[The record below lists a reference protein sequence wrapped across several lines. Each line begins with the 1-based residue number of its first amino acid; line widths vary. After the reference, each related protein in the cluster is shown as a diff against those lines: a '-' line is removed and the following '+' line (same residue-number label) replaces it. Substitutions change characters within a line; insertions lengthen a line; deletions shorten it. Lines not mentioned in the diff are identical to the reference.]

1 MDILGSIFTD
11 TSRIHHRYH
20 HTIFES
26 FNLHRGQCRLLG
38 KLQVSEGISQRE
50 LAARL
55 NVTAATLTRIVQNM
69 AKNGFITRQTSPKD
83 QRITLIHLTPKGVET
98 RSLLDA
104 KLRAVDRKI
113 FKNFTTEEKALL
125 QNMLLRIQ
133 EQLLEE
139 ISSENDN

>member
-11 TSRIHHRYH
+11 TSRLHHRYH

-38 KLQVSEGISQRE
+38 KLQEEEGISQRE
-50 LAARL
+50 LASRM
-55 NVTAATLTRIVQNM
+55 NISAATLTRIVQNM
-69 AKNGFITRQTSPKD
+69 EKNSFITRETSPND
-83 QRITLIHLTPKGVET
+83 QRVTLIHLTPKGVET
-98 RSLLDA
+98 RALLDA

-113 FKNFTTEEKALL
+113 FKNFTAEEKSLL

-133 EQLLEE
+133 EQLLLE
-139 ISSENDN
+139 IKDENDN